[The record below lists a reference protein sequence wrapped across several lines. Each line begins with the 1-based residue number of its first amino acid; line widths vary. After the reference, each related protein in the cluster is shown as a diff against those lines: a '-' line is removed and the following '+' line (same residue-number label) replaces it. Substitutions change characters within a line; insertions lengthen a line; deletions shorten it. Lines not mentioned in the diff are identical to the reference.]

1 MQNKNADLSKYRFT
15 LAQETLENARLCLDN
30 KFYRD
35 CINRSYYASFY
46 AVKAVL
52 ALEGIDFKRHKDV
65 VGYFNKTYVAT
76 SIFPRETGKRLGR
89 LQMVREESDYSDF
102 FVASKE
108 DAEKQCDTAEFIIN
122 SVEAYLKT
130 HDEADS

>member
-1 MQNKNADLSKYRFT
+1 MQNKNDDLSKYRFA
-15 LAQETLENARLCLDN
+15 LARETLENARLCLN
-30 KFYRD
+30 NQFYRD

-76 SIFPRETGKRLGR
+76 SIFPREVGKRLGR

-102 FVASKE
+102 FIASKE
-108 DAEKQCDTAEFIIN
+108 DAEKQCAAAEFIIN
-122 SVEAYLKT
+122 SVEDYLRD
-130 HDEADS
+130 HDGV